1 MNLSLNFSTT
11 YDSNIKDQPRAF
23 ADGKNIIDFGK
34 NQMNVDVDKWIALQA
49 IHGVVHK
56 ANIGEKYTWFG
67 IGYLSNMYFKFI
79 ANHPTYT
86 LIKGGDLVFTSCIN
100 GGKSGTAIPVQSVAY
115 GDVDGNPV
123 PNTAW

>member
-1 MNLSLNFSTT
+1 MILKAEIMLQLKKKINQGHLLME
-11 YDSNIKDQPRAF
+11 
-23 ADGKNIIDFGK
+23 KNIIDFGK

-86 LIKGGDLVFTSCIN
+86 LVKGGDLGFTSCIS
-100 GGKSGTAIPVQSVAY
+100 GGKGNAIPIQ
-115 GDVDGNPV
+115 
-123 PNTAW
+123 

>member
-1 MNLSLNFSTT
+1 
-11 YDSNIKDQPRAF
+11 
-23 ADGKNIIDFGK
+23 
-34 NQMNVDVDKWIALQA
+34 MNVDVDKWIALQA

-86 LIKGGDLVFTSCIN
+86 LVKGGDLVFTSCIN
-100 GGKSGTAIPVQSVAY
+100 QNKESETGNAIPVQSVAY
-115 GDVDGNPV
+115 GDVNGNPTA
-123 PNTAW
+123 NTAW